1 MAFDPDAWLI
11 KLGSK
16 IKWLNLDNP
25 LKKKWDYARHIAV
38 HFLSSGLWA
47 AVFSMA
53 ILKFGDWFWLS
64 APAWVAYVLYYE
76 GWVDGHW
83 NRLTKTCETKWDKEH
98 GKGHYE
104 EMNKDLVS
112 DLITKFA
119 GMGFYLSVPLL
130 KTLC

>member
-38 HFLSSGLWA
+38 HFLSSALWA
-47 AVFSMA
+47 AVFSIA
-53 ILKFGDWFWLS
+53 ILDWSNWFWFS
-64 APAWVAYVLYYE
+64 ALVWVAYVIYYE

-83 NRLTKTCETKWDKEH
+83 VRLMDIDEKDWDHLH
-98 GKGHYE
+98 GEQHYE
-104 EMNKDLVS
+104 EMNKDLIS
-112 DLITKFA
+112 DIITKLA
-119 GMGFYLSVPLL
+119 GLSFYLLVPISKYL
-130 KTLC
+130 